1 MRELIDSAILV
12 RGSVRAFEVGCL
24 EYDCYATAVAPEVR
38 LPGIWVPTTPARP
51 NLTAY
56 EWASVVGALLVRRGV
71 QYAIGG
77 MYLEFEN
84 VAAPGTPAV
93 IPTYD
98 RTRNIDYYNALSGT
112 RDFLRVPLTAAILN
126 TSDATRFPNG
136 NQPLFFARSQGLQG
150 VHGLPF
156 DSAHNSVIYGA
167 ALVAQV
173 DEVDATQDLIHS
185 AFYFAESEQ
194 QPKLSTSQVGLEWE
208 LTLQ

>member
-1 MRELIDSAILV
+1 MHELIDSAILV
-12 RGSVRAFEVGCL
+12 RGRVRAFEVGCL
-24 EYDCYATAVAPEVR
+24 EDDFYVTAVAPGLK
-38 LPGIWVPTTPARP
+38 LPGIWVPKTLARP

-56 EWASVVGALLVRRGV
+56 EWASVVGSLLIRRGI

-98 RTRNIDYYNALSGT
+98 RSRNIDYYNALSGT

-150 VHGLPF
+150 VHGVPF

-167 ALVAQV
+167 ALVAQI
-173 DEVDATQDLIHS
+173 DETDATQDLIHS
-185 AFYFAESEQ
+185 AFYFAEAEQ